1 MLIDSDVMIWF
12 YRGKERAQK
21 IISQNIPFKLS
32 AVSYMEIIQG
42 IRNKEEFN
50 KLKKDLKQWSTEI
63 IQINETISKN
73 AINLMEE
80 YKLSHGLE
88 LGDAIIASTALEYN
102 ETLITGNI
110 KHYEYMPEINILP
123 FNIA

>member
-1 MLIDSDVMIWF
+1 MIWF
-12 YRGKERAQK
+12 YRGKEKAQK
-21 IISQNIPFKLS
+21 TISQNIPFKLS
-32 AVSYMEIIQG
+32 AVSYMEILQG

-63 IQINETISKN
+63 LQINETISKN
-73 AINLMEE
+73 AIKLMEE

-88 LGDAIIASTALEYN
+88 LGDAIIASTVLECN

-110 KHYEYMPEINILP
+110 KHYEYIPGINIVP
-123 FNIA
+123 FNIL

>member
-1 MLIDSDVMIWF
+1 
-12 YRGKERAQK
+12 
-21 IISQNIPFKLS
+21 
-32 AVSYMEIIQG
+32 
-42 IRNKEEFN
+42 
-50 KLKKDLKQWSTEI
+50 
-63 IQINETISKN
+63 
-73 AINLMEE
+73 MEE

-110 KHYEYMPEINILP
+110 KHYEYMHEINILP